1 MFYNFHCTFLF
12 WRPAR
17 AGFLFFFCGKMK
29 KMLKSFGHV
38 RFFSYLCIV
47 IQKSSIGVCKIL
59 FYSPILHNECDNN
72 IIWQTMATFFSIVLI
87 VFIAG
92 LTFYLYKEGC
102 KLALKFLES
111 IYALTLS
118 KTLPSEFD
126 EKKSDIVRLFTQS
139 VSNFILSS
147 FLLAFDI
154 LFCIIF
160 LNSIIC

>member
-1 MFYNFHCTFLF
+1 MAIFLSIILIVIIAGCFVYLYNE
-12 WRPAR
+12 
-17 AGFLFFFCGKMK
+17 
-29 KMLKSFGHV
+29 GHV
-38 RFFSYLCIV
+38 
-47 IQKSSIGVCKIL
+47 
-59 FYSPILHNECDNN
+59 
-72 IIWQTMATFFSIVLI
+72 
-87 VFIAG
+87 
-92 LTFYLYKEGC
+92 
-102 KLALKFLES
+102 LALKFLES

-160 LNSIIC
+160 LNSIIG